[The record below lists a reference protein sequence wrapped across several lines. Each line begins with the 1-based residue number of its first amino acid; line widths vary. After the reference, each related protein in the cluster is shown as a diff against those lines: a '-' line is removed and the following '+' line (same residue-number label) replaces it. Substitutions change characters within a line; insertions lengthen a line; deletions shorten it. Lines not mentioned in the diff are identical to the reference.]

1 MLLFPV
7 KIYPFV
13 IFHRAKRLV
22 VLQSKSIKVAFNSN
36 RFRFYSKGALT
47 YIVPILMQS
56 LAKQEEYDD
65 EDDWNPSKA
74 AGVCLMLLANC
85 TCNDIVQ
92 HVLPFVQ
99 VSEAKTPSPSNA
111 KEHLLAS
118 ATRSIDVIKLL
129 IFKS

>member
-1 MLLFPV
+1 
-7 KIYPFV
+7 
-13 IFHRAKRLV
+13 
-22 VLQSKSIKVAFNSN
+22 
-36 RFRFYSKGALT
+36 
-47 YIVPILMQS
+47 MQS

-99 VSEAKTPSPSNA
+99 VSEAKKPDA

-118 ATRSIDVIKLL
+118 ATRSNDAIQLL
-129 IFKS
+129 IFAFRRKARESSIFLLLLLFLLG

>member
-1 MLLFPV
+1 
-7 KIYPFV
+7 
-13 IFHRAKRLV
+13 
-22 VLQSKSIKVAFNSN
+22 
-36 RFRFYSKGALT
+36 
-47 YIVPILMQS
+47 MQS

-99 VSEAKTPSPSNA
+99 VSEVKNTYVMRM
-111 KEHLLAS
+111 LS
-118 ATRSIDVIKLL
+118 AIRSIEVIKLL
-129 IFKS
+129 IFTAVRTVNNSPR